1 MKIRLNVKTNQYDA
15 IRKELE
21 AHGIEIDDDAE
32 YVISQRNSYVDYLF
46 VRKEDANLHV
56 AVEDITYIETLGH
69 DVFVYTNDD
78 SYKCAERLWQLEK
91 SLNPEH
97 FLRISNSAI
106 IAINQVK
113 KIKPALSQKF
123 TLILSCGK
131 TIDVTRTYYYAFK
144 EIFGI

>member
-1 MKIRLNVKTNQYDA
+1 MKIRLDVKTEQYD
-15 IRKELE
+15 IIKKELE

-32 YVISQRNSYVDYLF
+32 YVISQRNTYVDYLF
-46 VRKEDANLHV
+46 VRKDDVNLHV
-56 AVEDITYIETLGH
+56 AVEDIAYIETLGH
-69 DVFVYTNDD
+69 DVFVYTNEDT
-78 SYKCAERLWQLEK
+78 YKCTERLWQLEK

-144 EIFGI
+144 EFFRI